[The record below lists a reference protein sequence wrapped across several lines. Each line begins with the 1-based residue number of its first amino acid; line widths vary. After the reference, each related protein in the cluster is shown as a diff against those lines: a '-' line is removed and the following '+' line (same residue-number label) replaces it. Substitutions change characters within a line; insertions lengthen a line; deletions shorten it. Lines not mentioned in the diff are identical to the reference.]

1 MLTIFTSY
9 TPGAGKSYAMVQKA
23 IEERK
28 KGRNV
33 VVGFL
38 HSGHRDIS
46 KILED
51 NDIQG
56 RDSGKGMSLI
66 GILE

>member
-28 KGRNV
+28 KA
-33 VVGFL
+33 
-38 HSGHRDIS
+38 
-46 KILED
+46 E
-51 NDIQG
+51 
-56 RDSGKGMSLI
+56 M
-66 GILE
+66 